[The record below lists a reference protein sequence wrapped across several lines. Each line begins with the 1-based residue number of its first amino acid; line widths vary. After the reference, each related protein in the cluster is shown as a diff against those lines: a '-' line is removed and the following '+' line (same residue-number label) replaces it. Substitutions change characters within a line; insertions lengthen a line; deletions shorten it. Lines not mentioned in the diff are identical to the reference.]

1 MADAGRFV
9 KGGRGKGCDFVWI
22 GVGGWVRARGEA
34 GSCGLHGLDGLLWGW
49 VVRAGCGLSV
59 LCCDGLAVGAVE
71 GGLIFEG
78 FGGVVGVFGEEVGE
92 GVGWEGVGD
101 LPRFG

>member
-1 MADAGRFV
+1 LEG
-9 KGGRGKGCDFVWI
+9 
-22 GVGGWVRARGEA
+22 
-34 GSCGLHGLDGLLWGW
+34 
-49 VVRAGCGLSV
+49 
-59 LCCDGLAVGAVE
+59 GAVE